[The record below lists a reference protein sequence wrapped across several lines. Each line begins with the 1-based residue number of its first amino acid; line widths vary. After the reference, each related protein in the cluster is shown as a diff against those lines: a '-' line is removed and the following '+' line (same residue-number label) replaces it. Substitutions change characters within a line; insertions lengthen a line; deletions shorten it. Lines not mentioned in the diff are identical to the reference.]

1 MSKRKAAGPPSPR
14 MRTAKWVVVAVAIVF
29 ASVLAAHHVIMFMG
43 PKTRRG
49 GELMSA
55 GYYGQKI
62 HVFCQG
68 VAEGGPF

>member
-1 MSKRKAAGPPSPR
+1 MSKRKAGPPPSPR
-14 MRTAKWVVVAVAIVF
+14 VRAAKWAAVAVAILF

-49 GELMSA
+49 AELMSA

-68 VAEGGPF
+68 VAEGG